1 MKRLEE
7 EAHGQWAWLTVT
19 PCALQTVNTDMLGAN
34 LSNNKQVP
42 ILKVTVRGG
51 ARRTCNALLHARK
64 PHPNSMLEL
73 INSRLFGLYLFY
85 PVSSNSSTWPTL

>member
-42 ILKVTVRGG
+42 SLKDTVRGEG
-51 ARRTCNALLHARK
+51 ARQTCNALRHARK
-64 PHPNSMLEL
+64 LHTNSMLEL
-73 INSRLFGLYLFY
+73 IY
-85 PVSSNSSTWPTL
+85 

>member
-1 MKRLEE
+1 MKRLE

-19 PCALQTVNTDMLGAN
+19 ARASQTVNTDWPGAN

-42 ILKVTVRGG
+42 SLKDTVRGEG
-51 ARRTCNALLHARK
+51 ARWTGNTRK
-64 PHPNSMLEL
+64 PHTNSMLEL
-73 INSRLFGLYLFY
+73 IQSLLGLYLFY